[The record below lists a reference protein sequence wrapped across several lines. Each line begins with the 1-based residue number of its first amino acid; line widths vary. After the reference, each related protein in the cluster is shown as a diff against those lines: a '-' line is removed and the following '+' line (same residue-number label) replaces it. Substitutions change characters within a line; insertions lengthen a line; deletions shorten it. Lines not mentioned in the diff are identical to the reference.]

1 MIEVAGIAYDLAKTN
16 DIGVEGLGVIGD
28 LADLVHIGVAGEVNG
43 DTGGGHGSEVKVD
56 IVRALGYGTG
66 TQGELAA
73 NGREGIVAVQP
84 VKGRLFGVGVSPAG
98 RGVRGGAVLVEQV
111 PGIAVTQDSSGG
123 VEDAVF
129 RDKMQFGAVGCHG
142 YPSLNQTAVNI
153 DGLGGN
159 RSPRKITNGTLAAGA
174 PKFGSALFIGGDVID
189 CSGEIGLEGCGIG
202 GVVMH

>member
-1 MIEVAGIAYDLAKTN
+1 MIEVAGVAYDLAKTN
-16 DIGVEGLGVIGD
+16 DIGVERLRVIGD

-43 DTGGGHGSEVKVD
+43 DTGGSHGSEIEVD

-73 NGREGIVAVQP
+73 DGREGIVAVQP

-111 PGIAVTQDSSGG
+111 PGIAVAQDTSGG

-129 RDKMQFGAVGCHG
+129 RDKMQFGAVSCHG
-142 YPSLNQTAVNI
+142 YPSLNQAAVDI

-159 RSPRKITNGTLAAGA
+159 GSPREIANGALAAGA
-174 PKFGSALFIGGDVID
+174 AKFRGALLIGGDVID
-189 CSGEIGLEGCGIG
+189 GGGEVGFEGGGSG
-202 GVVMH
+202 GVVRH